1 MKLVA
6 AAILALAG
14 SVAAAAPKLDMVDF
28 FTGKSHADNVMKIVF
43 KKPVKLV
50 VDSFGGKGDRG
61 DFVLIDT
68 VHEEGQPVR
77 TRKWVMRPVRSGQYT
92 GALSDAVG
100 PVDVFA
106 TGDQA
111 TILYT
116 MKGGLKVTQLLK
128 VQGDGRS
135 LSNHVVV
142 KKFGL
147 KFASV
152 DGTIRKLD

>member
-1 MKLVA
+1 
-6 AAILALAG
+6 
-14 SVAAAAPKLDMVDF
+14 
-28 FTGKSHADNVMKIVF
+28 
-43 KKPVKLV
+43 
-50 VDSFGGKGDRG
+50 
-61 DFVLIDT
+61 VLIDT

-100 PVDVFA
+100 QVDVFA